1 MSAPPAMQNLY
12 QAARAGDYEQV
23 KALVEA
29 DPALAIFAAAILGD
43 DAAMEALL
51 AANRSLVASFSADGW
66 TPLHLAAHF
75 GQTAAVRLLLNKGA
89 EADALSTNAMKNSAL
104 HAAAAGRA
112 VQAGKLL
119 IDFGASVDA
128 RQNGGWTPLH
138 AVAQNGD
145 LEFAGLLIEAGAA
158 VNVRADNQQRP
169 LDLALTKGQQAM
181 VDFLESHG
189 AAL

>member
-1 MSAPPAMQNLY
+1 MQQLY
-12 QAARAGDYEQV
+12 QAARAGDRAQV
-23 KALVEA
+23 QTLIEA
-29 DPALAIFAAAILGD
+29 DPTLAVFAAAILGD

-51 AANRSLVASFSADGW
+51 AADPSLVTAVSADGW

-75 GQTAAVRLLLNKGA
+75 GRTPVVRLLLNKGA
-89 EADALSTNAMKNSAL
+89 QANMLSTNVLRNSAL

-112 VQAGKLL
+112 AEAGRLL
-119 IDFGASVDA
+119 IDHGADVDA
-128 RQNGGWTPLH
+128 QQNGGWTPLH
-138 AVAQNGD
+138 AASQNGD
-145 LEFAGLLIEAGAA
+145 IEFAGLLLEAGAS
-158 VNVRADNQQRP
+158 VNSRADNHQRP

>member
-1 MSAPPAMQNLY
+1 MLQLY
-12 QAARAGDYEQV
+12 QAARAGDRAQV
-23 KALVEA
+23 QALIEA
-29 DPALAIFAAAILGD
+29 DSALAIFAAAILGD

-51 AANRSLVASFSADGW
+51 AANRSLITSVSSDGW

-75 GQTAAVRLLLNKGA
+75 GKTPVVRLLLSKGA
-89 EADALSTNAMKNSAL
+89 DANALSGNAMRNSAL

-112 VQAGKLL
+112 AEAGKLL
-119 IDFGASVDA
+119 IDHGANVNA
-128 RQNGGWTPLH
+128 CQQGGWTPLH
-138 AVAQNGD
+138 AAAQNGD
-145 LEFAGLLIEAGAA
+145 IAFAGLLLEAGAS
-158 VNVRADNQQRP
+158 VTIRADNQQRA